1 MRDNRIA
8 RLAFL
13 GMPSVYLL
21 LFFVLPLVSMAVLA
35 FWRTENYHI
44 IREANFGNFHTLLVE
59 PAYQVFLLR
68 SVVMAVAVSAICT
81 GIAWPVAYAIMV
93 YGGRY
98 KLLFTLALA
107 VPFLTGEVLRVIALQ
122 GLLGPMGLINAALMH
137 MGAMPLRFLMY
148 SNIASAIGL
157 VYLYL
162 PIAIT
167 VIYLSLLNF
176 DARLADAARIFGAGP
191 VRTFFE
197 ITWPLNL
204 FGTLI
209 SVVLCFIPCLSTTL
223 VPRFL
228 GGPDGTLFGM
238 ALAQQFAESG
248 TWALGA
254 AMGVILFIVS
264 ISVTLLMFRID
275 LRRAGFS
282 GMGRA

>member
-1 MRDNRIA
+1 MRDNRLA

-13 GMPSVYLL
+13 GLPSLYLVV
-21 LFFVLPLVSMAVLA
+21 FFVLPLIAMTVLA

-44 IREANFGNFHTLLVE
+44 IREAGLGNFHTLLVE
-59 PAYQVFLLR
+59 PAYQTFLLR
-68 SVVMAVAVSAICT
+68 SVVICT
-81 GIAWPVAYAIMV
+81 GIAWPVAYAIML

-122 GLLGPMGLINAALMH
+122 GLLGPMGLINAVLVH
-137 MGAMPLRFLMY
+137 MGAVPLRFLMY

-209 SVVLCFIPCLSTTL
+209 SVILCFIPCLSTTL

-228 GGPDGTLFGM
+228 GGPDGTLYGM

-254 AMGVILFIVS
+254 AMGVVLFVVS
-264 ISVTLLMFRID
+264 ISVTLLLFRLD
-275 LRRAGFS
+275 LRRSGFS
-282 GMGRA
+282 GLGRA